1 MSQGATRREVLLQ
14 ALTGY
19 ALVRTLLWQDAL
31 AGPVRQEVQAW
42 LSKTHELCA
51 ELREKKLTPREWQQQ
66 LEALYTRVPLPELL
80 AAIDVERLKPG
91 LELPDDRAGAVLA
104 PLPRVEG
111 LPRVFGSKLFGLA
124 QGRAVVPHG
133 HQNMV
138 SMHVVLAGEF
148 HLRHFERVESQP
160 RHLVLRPSIDRVSG
174 PGDLSSISDQH
185 DNVHWLVATKGPAY
199 TFDLIL
205 DRLDPALG
213 FAWKLDY
220 VDVARAEPLAGG
232 LLRARRIEF
241 DEAVRRYGK
250 T

>member
-1 MSQGATRREVLLQ
+1 MTQRSTRREVLLQ

-19 ALVRTLLWQDAL
+19 ALIPMLLRQDAL
-31 AGPVRQEVQAW
+31 AGPVRKEVQAW
-42 LSKTHELCA
+42 LSRTHQLCSDVHD
-51 ELREKKLTPREWQQQ
+51 RKLEPREWQQQ
-66 LEALYTRVPLPELL
+66 VEALFARVPLSELVR
-80 AAIDVERLKPG
+80 AIDADRLKPG
-91 LELPDDRAGAVLA
+91 LELPDDRAGAMSA

-111 LPRVFGSKLFGLA
+111 LPRVFGTKLFGLA
-124 QGRAVVPHG
+124 QGRAIVPHG

-160 RHLVLRPSIDRVSG
+160 KHLVLRPSIDRVSG

-185 DNVHWLVATKGPAY
+185 DNVHGLVATKGPAY
-199 TFDLIL
+199 TFDLIV

-220 VDVARAEPLAGG
+220 VDVDGAEPLAGG

>member
-31 AGPVRQEVQAW
+31 AGPVKQEAQAW
-42 LSKTHELCA
+42 LSRTHQLCA
-51 ELREKKLTPREWQQQ
+51 DVRDRKLAPREWQRQV
-66 LEALYTRVPLPELL
+66 EALFHRVPLSELL
-80 AAIDVERLKPG
+80 RAIDADRLKPG
-91 LELPDDRAGAVLA
+91 LELPDDRAGAMPA
-104 PLPRVEG
+104 PLPRIEG
-111 LPRVFGSKLFGLA
+111 LPRVFGTKLFGLA

-160 RHLVLRPSIDRVSG
+160 EHLVLRPSIDRVSG
-174 PGDLSSISDQH
+174 PGDLSSISDPH

-199 TFDLIL
+199 TFDLIV

-213 FAWKLDY
+213 FAWRLDY
-220 VDVARAEPLAGG
+220 VDVDGAEPLAGG

-241 DEAVRRYGK
+241 EEALRRYGK